1 MSRKLQLLVV
11 AALLAAAPDVLG
23 QTMATSSGAAISP
36 TANAEEIPLRS
47 FPEHDGTSRS
57 NSRAPTTGRT
67 MTTIVGALAICL
79 GAFFL
84 LVWVTKRHSPA
95 GLAALPKEVVESLGR
110 SSLHG
115 RQYLQLLRIGR
126 KLVLLHVTPTGAE
139 ALTEVDDPAEVDRLV
154 GLCQQTGANSVTT
167 SFRDVLTD
175 YEKAPAGKGFLGD
188 ATQSD
193 WELATRGT
201 RKRPARREGLDA

>member
-1 MSRKLQLLVV
+1 MSRTQHLFVI
-11 AALLAAAPDVLG
+11 AAFLASAPNVLG
-23 QTMATSSGAAISP
+23 QTMSPSTSATISR

-47 FPEHDGTSRS
+47 FPEQLGTPGGT
-57 NSRAPTTGRT
+57 SRAPTTGHT

-84 LVWVTKRHSPA
+84 LVWVTKRNSPA
-95 GLAALPKEVVESLGR
+95 GLAVLPKEVVESLGR
-110 SSLHG
+110 SSLSG

-139 ALTEVDDPAEVDRLV
+139 SLTEIDDPAEVDRLV
-154 GLCQQTGANSVTT
+154 GLCQQTSAASVTA
-167 SFRDVLTD
+167 SFRDVLTH
-175 YEKAPAGKGFLGD
+175 YEKAPAEKGFLGD

-193 WELATRGT
+193 WELATRGG
-201 RKRPARREGLDA
+201 RKRPARREDLDA